1 MNELRL
7 GIAPAGALTLRPMPE
22 FDLERALE
30 RAVIRLALT
39 DLRRKRRTINLE
51 GTMRPDQHNF
61 LASPAQGSTLN
72 AGQFGSLFAQHPCR
86 GCEGKLQAYDAQ
98 TPARPRRSIKHL
110 LTATF
115 LRGGR

>member
-1 MNELRL
+1 MSDYSLNL
-7 GIAPAGALTLRPMPE
+7 ASAGALTLRPMPE
-22 FDLERALE
+22 FNLERALE

-39 DLRRKRRTINLE
+39 DLRRKRRTKNLE

-86 GCEGKLQAYDAQ
+86 GCEGKQQAYDAQ